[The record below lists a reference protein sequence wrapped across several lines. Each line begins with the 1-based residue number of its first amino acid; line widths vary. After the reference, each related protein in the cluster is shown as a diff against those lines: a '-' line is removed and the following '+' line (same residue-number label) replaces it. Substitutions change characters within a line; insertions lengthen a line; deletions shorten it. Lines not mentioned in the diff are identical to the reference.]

1 MKELQETNNKIVQN
15 MTANNNAA
23 EYQRIINSFANKH
36 AWSIN
41 NSFTGKLA
49 IYGMLAGS
57 TALVLYKLGVL
68 GTVCSYIGGML
79 NLSYKA
85 VKSGLN
91 TLGFLGTIAVNT
103 GSKVKS
109 IFSNIFPDHTKVNSV
124 NEYSNYTNRRIN
136 ITNMMIQ
143 KLLSYMGPGK
153 GYMSL
158 IVSNMDQIIFEKD
171 PRKLVEFCDN
181 VMNGLKGFNMN
192 DCMSDLVN
200 VYNILHSEYPEI
212 FNELTDPETFNK
224 MISTIINK
232 DTITS
237 KDIEPYRNINDF
249 DELKKYLIDYKN
261 NPQQQKSSW
270 FNNIPNLPIFNTQPQ
285 LANIFGTTGWSYMF
299 IQFLNYIYSFLTR
312 SKADNSDKTNNDNP
326 DERTE
331 SSVGSYDEGVN
342 LINSATEGLDD
353 PDDPDDPD
361 DNTFYS
367 LLKYLIPDY
376 DGDHVDNVDNFERN
390 ESSSKRTEE
399 DEVNT
404 INIDSYNQNEDIE
417 MGIRKRK

>member
-1 MKELQETNNKIVQN
+1 MKELQETNNKIVQS
-15 MTANNNAA
+15 MTANSTAA

-41 NSFTGKLA
+41 SIFTGKIA
-49 IYGMLAGS
+49 EYGIITGVLG
-57 TALVLYKLGVL
+57 LVLYKLGVL
-68 GTVCSYIGGML
+68 GSVYSYMGSMVG
-79 NLSYKA
+79 LSYKA
-85 VKSGLN
+85 IKFCLN
-91 TLGFLGTIAVNT
+91 TLGFLGTFAVNT
-103 GSKVKS
+103 GSKVKN
-109 IFSNIFPDHTKVNSV
+109 FFKNIFPDHTYVNSV
-124 NEYSNYTNRRIN
+124 DDYSSYTNRRIN

-143 KLLSYMGPGK
+143 KILSYMGPAK
-153 GYMSL
+153 GYISL
-158 IVSNMDQIIFEKD
+158 VISNMDQIIFEKN
-171 PRKLVEFCDN
+171 PEKLVQFCDK
-181 VMNGLKGFNMN
+181 VMSGLKGFNMN

-200 VYNILHSEYPEI
+200 AYNILHTEYPNI
-212 FNELTDPETFNK
+212 FEELTTPEIFNK
-224 MISTIINK
+224 MISTLNNK
-232 DTITS
+232 DSITS
-237 KDIEPYRNINDF
+237 KDDEPYRNVKEF
-249 DELKKYLIDYKN
+249 DDLKKYLIDYKN
-261 NPQQQKSSW
+261 NPQKYSTW
-270 FNNIPNLPIFNTQPQ
+270 YNKIPTLPVFGTQHQ

-312 SKADNSDKTNNDNP
+312 SKADSSNNDNP

-331 SSVGSYDEGVN
+331 SSVGSYDED
-342 LINSATEGLDD
+342 SAESSTEGR
-353 PDDPDDPD
+353 D

-404 INIDSYNQNEDIE
+404 INIDNQNEDIE

>member
-143 KLLSYMGPGK
+143 KILSYMGPAK
-153 GYMSL
+153 GYISL
-158 IVSNMDQIIFEKD
+158 VISNMDQIIFEKN
-171 PRKLVEFCDN
+171 PEKLVQFCDK
-181 VMNGLKGFNMN
+181 VMSGLKGFNMN

-200 VYNILHSEYPEI
+200 AYNILHTEHPNIFKELTTPEI
-212 FNELTDPETFNK
+212 FNK
-224 MISTIINK
+224 MISTLNNK
-232 DTITS
+232 DSITS
-237 KDIEPYRNINDF
+237 KDDELYRNINEF
-249 DELKKYLIDYKN
+249 DDLKKYLIDYKN
-261 NPQQQKSSW
+261 NPQKYSPW
-270 FNNIPNLPIFNTQPQ
+270 YNKIPTLPIFNTQPQ

-312 SKADNSDKTNNDNP
+312 SKADETNETN
-326 DERTE
+326 E

-342 LINSATEGLDD
+342 TINSATEGL
-353 PDDPDDPD
+353 DDPD